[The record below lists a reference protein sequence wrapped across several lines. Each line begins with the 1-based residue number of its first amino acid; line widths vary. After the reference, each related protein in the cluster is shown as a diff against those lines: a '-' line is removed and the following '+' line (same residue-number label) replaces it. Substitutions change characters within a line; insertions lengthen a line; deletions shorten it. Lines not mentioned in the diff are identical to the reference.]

1 MAGTGAQQNQDRITL
16 RNGLPDIAQ
25 LPVWVE
31 GLSSRHSI
39 PQDLQF
45 AINLCLE
52 EAVSNVIRHGYAEA
66 DDFPVTLGFTMPR
79 TGYFVFVIEDE
90 APAFNLLDAPE
101 LPAMNPVDED
111 RIGRARHSPDARI
124 RQCAGIRSHAPWQ
137 SIAHKL
143 FGTGFPGRHEIAC
156 IVSAWYSIR

>member
-66 DDFPVTLGFTMPR
+66 DDFPVTRGFTMPR
-79 TGYFVFVIEDE
+79 TVYFVFVIEDE

-111 RIGRARHSPDARI
+111 RIGG
-124 RQCAGIRSHAPWQ
+124 QGIRLMRGFASALEYEAMPHGNRLRISFSAQ
-137 SIAHKL
+137 
-143 FGTGFPGRHEIAC
+143 GFPGGTK
-156 IVSAWYSIR
+156 

>member
-66 DDFPVTLGFTMPR
+66 DDFPVTLCFTTPR

-111 RIGRARHSPDARI
+111 RIGG
-124 RQCAGIRSHAPWQ
+124 QGIRLMCGFASALEYEGMPHGNRLRISFSAQ
-137 SIAHKL
+137 
-143 FGTGFPGRHEIAC
+143 GFPAGTK
-156 IVSAWYSIR
+156 

>member
-66 DDFPVTLGFTMPR
+66 DDFPVTLRFTMPR

-90 APAFNLLDAPE
+90 APAFNLLDAR
-101 LPAMNPVDED
+101 
-111 RIGRARHSPDARI
+111 RI
-124 RQCAGIRSHAPWQ
+124 AGNESSR
-137 SIAHKL
+137 
-143 FGTGFPGRHEIAC
+143 
-156 IVSAWYSIR
+156 